1 MSDKNIFEENVV
13 IPDMVNA
20 KVDQTL
26 SDLPDHGTIR
36 EVIPA
41 KTKPGKTFTRVLA
54 FAVAASVLL
63 LSFTVYRFFKPGKE
77 KVSVESLISEN
88 TTLPNGTDDTDRTD
102 DTDGTGDTDGTVS
115 ERFTIMVAG

>member
-41 KTKPGKTFTRVLA
+41 NEKKKKKKRSPERPLPACWPLPLPHPSF
-54 FAVAASVLL
+54 FYLL
-63 LSFTVYRFFKPGKE
+63 PCI
-77 KVSVESLISEN
+77 VSSNPV
-88 TTLPNGTDDTDRTD
+88 R
-102 DTDGTGDTDGTVS
+102 
-115 ERFTIMVAG
+115 RKYQ